1 MTLKNWPDLSGASD
15 KRHRLATLAEWV
27 QKLYPSGQEPVLVGG
42 AAVEIYAGPA
52 LTTGDL
58 DLMGGVPDS
67 VGRALSQ
74 AGFERHGR
82 EWLNESWQTLLEFR
96 SADAATRE
104 LAVTVRVGNREVVCI
119 GREALIVNRLASW
132 STWASPVDG
141 MNAFYL
147 FTRPRGAT
155 DAAKLDGLAKER
167 GAQAAL
173 AELRSFASARSRTAG
188 ALERWAVETFEA
200 KSGHSTRPHV
210 PPPPRR
216 RRPRAYL
223 KWAALSRWG
232 QLPPWEEFSAG
243 YLLREARERVRRTQS
258 DLAERLGVSQQA
270 IAQAE
275 RWRSNP
281 TVHFLRAWGEACG
294 MELDLA
300 LRTSRED

>member
-1 MTLKNWPDLSGASD
+1 MTPKNWPDLAGASD
-15 KRHRLATLAEWV
+15 RRHRLATLAEWV
-27 QKLYPSGQEPVLVGG
+27 QKLYPGGQEPVLVGG
-42 AAVEIYAGPA
+42 AAVELYAGPA

-58 DLMGGVPDS
+58 DFVGGVPDP
-67 VGRALSQ
+67 VGRVLAQ
-74 AGFERHGR
+74 AGFEHHGR

-96 SADAATRE
+96 AADAATRE
-104 LAVTVRVGNREVVCI
+104 LATVVRVGTHEVVCI
-119 GREALIVNRLASW
+119 GREALILNRLASW

-147 FTRPRGAT
+147 LTRPRGAAN
-155 DAAKLDGLAKER
+155 AAKLDTLAKER
-167 GAQAAL
+167 GVQAAL
-173 AELRSFASARSRTAG
+173 AELRSFASGRSRSAG
-188 ALERWAVETFEA
+188 ALERWAVGTFGA

-223 KWAALSRWG
+223 KWAALRRWG

-243 YLLREARERVRRTQS
+243 YLLREARERVHRTQS
-258 DLAERLGVSQQA
+258 ELAERLGVSQQA

-281 TVHFLRAWGEACG
+281 TVHFLRAWAEACG
-294 MELDLA
+294 MDLHLA
-300 LRTSRED
+300 FGGPREG

>member
-1 MTLKNWPDLSGASD
+1 MTAKNWPDLAGAGD
-15 KRHRLATLAEWV
+15 KRQRLAALAEWV
-27 QKLYPSGQEPVLVGG
+27 QKLYPARQEPVLVGG
-42 AAVEIYAGPA
+42 AAVELYAGPA

-58 DLMGGVPDS
+58 DLVGGVPDS
-67 VGRALSQ
+67 VGRVLAQ
-74 AGFERHGR
+74 AGFEHHGR

-96 SADAATRE
+96 AADAATRE
-104 LAVTVRVGNREVVCI
+104 LAITVRVGTHEVVCI

-147 FTRPRGAT
+147 FTRPRGGA
-155 DAAKLDGLAKER
+155 DAAKLDALARER
-167 GAQAAL
+167 GVQGAL
-173 AELRSFASARSRTAG
+173 AELRSFSSARSRSAG
-188 ALERWAVETFEA
+188 ALERWAVETYEA
-200 KSGHSTRPHV
+200 KSGHSSKPHA

-223 KWAALSRWG
+223 KWAALRRWG

-243 YLLREARERVRRTQS
+243 YLLREARERVHRTQS
-258 DLAERLGVSQQA
+258 ELAERLGVSQQA

-281 TVHFLRAWGEACG
+281 TVHFLRAWAQACDMG
-294 MELDLA
+294 LDLTFG
-300 LRTSRED
+300 RSCED

>member
-1 MTLKNWPDLSGASD
+1 MVLKSWPDLAGASD
-15 KRHRLATLAEWV
+15 KRHRLAALAEWV
-27 QKLYPSGQEPVLVGG
+27 QGLYPDGQEPILVGG
-42 AAVEIYAGPA
+42 AAVELYAAPA

-58 DLMGGVPDS
+58 DLVGGVPDS
-67 VGRALSQ
+67 VGRVLAQ
-74 AGFERHGR
+74 AGFEHHGR
-82 EWLNESWQTLLEFR
+82 EWLNEGWQTLLEFR
-96 SADAATRE
+96 SADAAARE
-104 LAVTVRVGNREVVCI
+104 HSVTVRVGNHEVLSI
-119 GREALIVNRLASW
+119 GREALIVNRLVSW

-155 DAAKLDGLAKER
+155 DAARLDGLAKER
-167 GAQAAL
+167 GAQGAL
-173 AELRSFASARSRTAG
+173 SELRSFASGRSRTAG

-200 KSGHSTRPHV
+200 KSGHSTKPHV

-223 KWAALSRWG
+223 KWAALRRWG

-243 YLLREARERVRRTQS
+243 YLLREARERGHRTQS
-258 DLAERLGVSQQA
+258 ELAERLGVSQQA

-281 TVHFLRAWGEACG
+281 TVHFLRAWAEACD
-294 MELDLA
+294 MDLSLA
-300 LRTSRED
+300 FGRSRED